1 MAIISRLA
9 VLLGLDAG
17 EFNANLGK
25 AKDKVE
31 GFSTGAKISL
41 LAVGTAFAAS
51 AREAINFADRIND
64 VAKAN
69 EMSVQSVL
77 RMSNALSQNGGN
89 SDDAGKLMASFA
101 NKVDEAAQGSEK
113 AQKAFLSIGV
123 SLKDLRTLAPQDLF
137 EKTVK
142 SLAAVEDTTRR
153 NALAMDM
160 FGRAIRGVDIKGL
173 ADEFEKS
180 KNKFAE
186 SDEAFKKIGV
196 SVDRL
201 DKLFFNLKVNL
212 AEALAP
218 AFDAAT
224 QAMERHFEKQGKLVQ
239 RFAEIR
245 KEAGWWA
252 AWKDKEGFQKYVAP
266 SEREFGSVQGANVP
280 GIMSGIGGVA
290 APKKNIREVTEARNK
305 EAEAETKRLAEAAK
319 RQQEFYEKELLI
331 TQAKGLRLQ
340 KEHELAFLTEN
351 ERKLQLEL
359 FDIEQKR
366 QQLTLGDQ
374 FGRKMNQE
382 QANAWA
388 EAEKARAK
396 EAYQIGEAQRSFEF
410 GWQKAF
416 ATYADNASNA
426 AKLGEQAFVS
436 VTQNLETALERF
448 VETGKLSFGDL
459 AKSIIGDLL
468 KIQLKAQ
475 ATSIFQSSGIG
486 SFFSGLFGG
495 GGGGGGKAF
504 TGGIKLKGFADGGNP
519 PVGMPSLVGESG
531 PELFI
536 PKTAGTIIPNNQLGS
551 AMGGGPQVVYNG
563 PYIASMSAIDT
574 QSATQFLS
582 RNKQAVFA
590 ANQSATR
597 SLPQSRS

>member
-31 GFSTGAKISL
+31 GFSAGAKLSL
-41 LAVGTAFAAS
+41 GAVAVAFTAS
-51 AREAINFADRIND
+51 AREAINFADKIND

-77 RMSNALSQNGGN
+77 RMSQALSTNGGN
-89 SDDAGKLMASFA
+89 ADDAGKLMASFA
-101 NKVDEAAQGSEK
+101 NKIDEAAQGSSK

-123 SLKDLRTLAPQDLF
+123 SLKDLRTLAPQELF
-137 EKTVK
+137 EKTIK
-142 SLAAVEDTTRR
+142 SLAGVEDTAKR

-160 FGRAIRGVDIKGL
+160 FGRAIRGVDIKGM
-173 ADEFEKS
+173 ADEFEKT
-180 KNKFAE
+180 KNQFAG
-186 SDEAFKKIGV
+186 SDEIFKSIGN

-201 DKLFFNLKVNL
+201 DRFFMNLKVTLANNL
-212 AEALAP
+212 GP
-218 AFDAAT
+218 AFEYVT
-224 QAMERHFEKQGKLVQ
+224 IAMENWQKKSKETID

-252 AWKDKEGFQKYVAP
+252 AWKDKEGFQKFEFP
-266 SEREFGSVQGANVP
+266 SRGSVEGATIP
-280 GIMSGIGGVA
+280 SIMSGIGGMA
-290 APKKNIREVTEARNK
+290 APKKDVRAVELDEKQKAELKRLKEIAEKQEEFYRKELQISEAKRQRNQK
-305 EAEAETKRLAEAAK
+305 EAE
-319 RQQEFYEKELLI
+319 LI
-331 TQAKGLRLQ
+331 
-340 KEHELAFLTEN
+340 FLTEN
-351 ERKLQLEL
+351 EKKLQLEL

-366 QQLTLGDQ
+366 KLLVLEK
-374 FGRKMNQE
+374 KMNQE
-382 QANAWA
+382 QANEFAQS
-388 EAEKARAK
+388 EKKRAQ
-396 EAYQIGEAQRSFEF
+396 EAYQIAESQRSFEF
-410 GWQKAF
+410 GWKKAF

-436 VTQNLETALERF
+436 VTQNLETALDNF
-448 VETGKLSFGDL
+448 VQTGKLKFGDL
-459 AKSIIGDLL
+459 AKSIISDLI

-475 ATSIFQSSGIG
+475 AMAIFEQSGIG
-486 SFFSGLFGG
+486 KFFSGLFGG
-495 GGGGGGKAF
+495 GGGGSGMF
-504 TGGIKLKGFADGGNP
+504 TGSTGAVGGSIHIGKRASGGDVAGGAP
-519 PVGMPSLVGESG
+519 YLVGEQG
-531 PELFI
+531 PELMI
-536 PKTAGTIIPNNQLGS
+536 PKSSGTVIPNNQLS
-551 AMGGGPQVVYNG
+551 SMGGGPQVVYNG

-597 SLPQSRS
+597 SLPQSR

>member
-25 AKDKVE
+25 AKEKVE
-31 GFSTGAKISL
+31 GFSIGAKASL
-41 LAVGTAFAAS
+41 VAVAVAFTAS
-51 AREAINFADRIND
+51 AKEAVMFADRIND
-64 VAKAN
+64 VSKAN
-69 EMSVQSVL
+69 DMSVQSVL

-89 SDDAGKLMASFA
+89 TDDAGKLMASFA
-101 NKVDEAAQGSEK
+101 NKIDEAAQGSEK
-113 AQKAFLSIGV
+113 AQKAFVSIGV

-160 FGRAIRGVDIKGL
+160 FGRGIRGVDIKGF
-173 ADEFEKS
+173 ADELDKTKTKFEG
-180 KNKFAE
+180 A
-186 SDEAFKKIGV
+186 DEAFKKIGV

-201 DKLFFNLKVNL
+201 DKLFFGLKVNL
-212 AEALAP
+212 AESLAP
-218 AFDAAT
+218 AFEAFT
-224 QAMERHFEKQGKLVQ
+224 KSLEGFFNQQGKLIN

-305 EAEAETKRLAEAAK
+305 EAEAEAKRLAEAAK

-374 FGRKMNQE
+374 FGRKMTE
-382 QANAWA
+382 DQANKWA

-519 PVGMPSLVGESG
+519 PVGVPSMVGESG

-551 AMGGGPQVVYNG
+551 AISGGPQVVYNG